1 MEFLFAIKKKS
12 NLSLIIT
19 KFMERTY
26 AKIIK
31 EPMKL

>member
-1 MEFLFAIKKKS
+1 MNSLLALMKA

-26 AKIIK
+26 AKITK
-31 EPMKL
+31 EPPMKL

>member
-1 MEFLFAIKKKS
+1 MESLVAIKKS